1 MEDEKLPVSKRTPTD
16 VVESIK
22 KSKKKKS
29 QVKEV
34 TNSDEDVESVESFSS
49 TSSVTK
55 KRRKT
60 NKTGF
65 PTPKKKKKL
74 ADANS
79 SSSVKDTPKKLS
91 EKSTSKSEKSS
102 KPSPKKLKNPKQK
115 KMDDYL
121 TKKSSKS
128 NPVASGA
135 SKRSAALKA
144 KNYSE
149 VESDTDSL
157 LESSMLTPD
166 KKLKPSSVQKSVK
179 KR

>member
-1 MEDEKLPVSKRTPTD
+1 MGSKEKKNSP
-16 VVESIK
+16 
-22 KSKKKKS
+22 
-29 QVKEV
+29 VKEDS
-34 TNSDEDVESVESFSS
+34 NSDEDVESVESFSS

-65 PTPKKKKKL
+65 PTPKK
-74 ADANS
+74 
-79 SSSVKDTPKKLS
+79 
-91 EKSTSKSEKSS
+91 
-102 KPSPKKLKNPKQK
+102 QK

-128 NPVASGA
+128 NPVASAA

-157 LESSMLTPD
+157 LETAVITPAPAPTPE
-166 KKLKPSSVQKSVK
+166 KKLKPTSVQKNVISAE
-179 KR
+179 RL